1 MKDYTIEHSEFSDKV
16 SIIETN
22 DPAHADVINTP
33 IKQLF
38 GNTVANKKAVE
49 DSKEQM
55 ESKLRAFKNKISES
69 QAELNKS
76 LEKSMNDIK
85 ESNAALGKSINN
97 IADRI
102 TFIEKT
108 QQLFDYKMYGEASYV
123 FQRKDLLYA
132 LYEYTEL
139 SMNDLEIN
147 GEALEYLARGN
158 KNIGKGL
165 ASIFDIVQKE
175 MLEKLNTIQ
184 EVSNNPTVMNVIAT
198 SSIAM
203 QAVINSNTAMQTVVN
218 SSTAMQAV
226 AGSSIAMQAVIS
238 SNTAMQTVVN
248 SSTAMQAVAS
258 SGTAMQA
265 VINSSTAIQAV
276 VNSNTAMQAVAGSS
290 TAIAGICKAEYTAIK
305 EFIKVINNNDDYIK
319 KVYDTVTTSPNFQL
333 VIKQYNDNVSYLNQ
347 YCNTINTIILCALG
361 YYSNKDGSTS
371 LYINGEIIK
380 SSIRSAGS
388 NPVAVVKGNCNAV
401 AVPTA
406 TFTESNDGYAAIAVY
421 KAI

>member
-1 MKDYTIEHSEFSDKV
+1 MKDYTIEHSDFSDKV
-16 SIIETN
+16 SIVETN
-22 DPAHADVINTP
+22 DPAHADVINKP

-49 DSKEQM
+49 DSKEQV
-55 ESKLRAFKNKISES
+55 ESKLQTFKNEISAS

-85 ESNAALGKSINN
+85 ESNVALGKSIKN

-123 FQRKDLLYA
+123 FQIKDLLHA

-165 ASIFDIVQKE
+165 ASIFDIAQKE

-184 EVSNNPTVMNVIAT
+184 EVSNNPTVMNAIAT

-203 QAVINSNTAMQTVVN
+203 QAIAA
-218 SSTAMQAV
+218 SSTAMQA
-226 AGSSIAMQAVIS
+226 IAA
-238 SNTAMQTVVN
+238 
-248 SSTAMQAVAS
+248 SSTAMTAIVAS
-258 SGTAMQA
+258 SMAMTTLA
-265 VINSSTAIQAV
+265 ASSTAM
-276 VNSNTAMQAVAGSS
+276 TAVAASS
-290 TAIAGICKAEYTAIK
+290 TAMSAILNNSTVMTTIATICKSKYNTIK
-305 EFIKVINNNDDYIK
+305 DFIKTINSNDSYIK
-319 KVYDTVTTSPNFQL
+319 KFFEVVTTNNSKFQL
-333 VIKQYNDNVSYLNQ
+333 VTNKHEDSVVRLNQ
-347 YCNTINTIILCALG
+347 YCDAPNTIILCALG
-361 YYSNKDGSTS
+361 YYKNSSSALVN
-371 LYINGEIIK
+371 LFINNEKIK
-380 SSIRSAGS
+380 SSNTAGS
-388 NPVAVVKGNCNAV
+388 NPQSVTKSNCNAI

-406 TFTESNDGYAAIAVY
+406 TFTEDSDGYAVISVY
-421 KAI
+421 KII